1 MPTLFTRILQG
12 EIPGRFVYQDE
23 RCAAF
28 LSIAPLQPGHTLV
41 VPRAEVDHWI
51 DLDPELAAWCIKVA
65 QKIGRA
71 QMKAFQPRRI
81 GMLIAG
87 MEVPHTHLHVVPI
100 RQERDLDF
108 ARADSQA
115 LPEELDRA
123 AEALRQAL
131 EQGLG

>member
-12 EIPGRFVYQDE
+12 EIPARFVYQDE

-41 VPRAEVDHWI
+41 VPRVEVDHWI
-51 DLDPELAAWCIKVA
+51 DLDPDLAAWCIKVA
-65 QKIGRA
+65 QKIGKA

-108 ARADSQA
+108 ARADSHA

-123 AEALRQAL
+123 AKALSQAL
-131 EQGLG
+131 GQDQG